1 MSELKFHQQEFR
13 ESTWGVGCGRWEI
26 GGRVEIEEKGG
37 RRGVKSGGDRG
48 FWGRGNGELDEEGKG
63 VPFPLK
69 SRLSAFPLW

>member
-1 MSELKFHQQEFR
+1 
-13 ESTWGVGCGRWEI
+13 
-26 GGRVEIEEKGG
+26 VEIEDKGG